1 MVCTTIRPTTIKYP
15 EFQTWQG
22 CAKFV
27 ADHLTYE
34 VLENPIVLVSNK
46 IYYKKQKKKRGSII
60 FFFLMSKHKRIITS
74 IKK

>member
-34 VLENPIVLVSNK
+34 VLENPTVLVSTE
-46 IYYKKQKKKRGSII
+46 
-60 FFFLMSKHKRIITS
+60 FFLK
-74 IKK
+74 